1 MKMNYLKVKN
11 QNNKKN
17 YNKLL
22 NKILIY
28 RIIYLNQNKK
38 KTVTMKIKLI
48 L

>member
-1 MKMNYLKVKN
+1 MNYLKVKN

-48 L
+48 N

>member
-1 MKMNYLKVKN
+1 MNYLKVKN

-17 YNKLL
+17 YQQLL

-28 RIIYLNQNKK
+28 RIIFLNQNKK

-48 L
+48 N

>member
-1 MKMNYLKVKN
+1 MNYLKVKN

-17 YNKLL
+17 YQKLL

-28 RIIYLNQNKK
+28 RIIFINQNKK

-48 L
+48 N

>member
-1 MKMNYLKVKN
+1 MNYLKVKN

-17 YNKLL
+17 YQKLL

-28 RIIYLNQNKK
+28 RIIFLNQNKK

-48 L
+48 N